1 MDAIL
6 LIVIGVGLT
15 TFLLRLESWP
25 SNRLP
30 GPLPAADTAWA
41 MSEENVE
48 TVKRG
53 FDAIT
58 RLDAEEM
65 LEFMD
70 PEIDFRPRFQL
81 MLGGEAAEY
90 HGYAGI
96 REAFRDVYSALD
108 WIKPE
113 VSEIRDLGDRIVALG
128 HLRIRGKATGIEA
141 DASAGWVVDI
151 RDGRAVQI
159 SEYLDHAQALEA
171 AGLSE

>member
-1 MDAIL
+1 
-6 LIVIGVGLT
+6 
-15 TFLLRLESWP
+15 
-25 SNRLP
+25 
-30 GPLPAADTAWA
+30 

-58 RLDAEEM
+58 RLDEEEM

-90 HGYAGI
+90 HGYAGV

-141 DASAGWVVDI
+141 DSSAGWVVDI
-151 RDGRAVQI
+151 RDGKAVRI
-159 SEYLDHAQALEA
+159 SEYLDPGEALEA